1 MVDTKKYLIKPDS
14 KVNLDDIETEDDGG
28 LSRDRGEQAQDE
40 LAGRLDELQELLF
53 AEGKHAVLVVLQAM
67 DAGGKDSTIRS
78 VFGGLN
84 PQGCRVWNFKAPSKL
99 ELSHDYLWRVHNR
112 APGRGYIGVFNR
124 SHYEDVI
131 IVRVKNLVEE
141 KRWKRRYA
149 HINDFEKLL
158 TDEGT
163 VIRKFYLHIS
173 KDYQRKRFQRRLDR
187 PDKHWKFNPADLK
200 ERARWSDYRRAY
212 EAVLERC
219 STKDAPWYVIPAEK
233 RWYRNLLISK
243 IMVETLESLKME
255 YPKPDF
261 DASTISID

>member
-1 MVDTKKYLIKPDS
+1 LNKLP
-14 KVNLDDIETEDDGG
+14 G
-28 LSRDRGEQAQDE
+28 Q
-40 LAGRLDELQELLF
+40 LDELQELMY

-78 VFGGLN
+78 VFGRIN
-84 PQGCRVWNFKAPSKL
+84 PQGCRVWNFKAPSAR
-99 ELSHDYLWRVHNR
+99 ELSHDYLWRVHHR

-124 SHYEDVI
+124 SHYEDVL

-141 KRWKRRYA
+141 KRWKRRYE
-149 HINDFEKLL
+149 HINNLEKLL

-173 KDYQRKRFQRRLDR
+173 KDYQKKRFQRRLDR

-200 ERARWSDYRRAY
+200 ERAHWSDYRRAY

-219 STKDAPWYVIPAEK
+219 STEAAPWYVIPAEK
-233 RWYRNLLISK
+233 RWYRNLLIST